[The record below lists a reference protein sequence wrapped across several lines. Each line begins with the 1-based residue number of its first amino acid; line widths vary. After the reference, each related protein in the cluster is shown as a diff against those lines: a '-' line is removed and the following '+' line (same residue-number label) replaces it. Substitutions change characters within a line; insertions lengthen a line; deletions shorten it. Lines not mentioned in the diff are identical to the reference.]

1 MKSAACSVN
10 TPNNET
16 LDGAIATGPGVL
28 CGGMCADGYFLPGQH
43 LSASTTDDVAIQKR
57 QHDATSY
64 RRL

>member
-16 LDGAIATGPGVL
+16 LDGAIATGPG
-28 CGGMCADGYFLPGQH
+28 LPGQN

-57 QHDATSY
+57 QHDATSN